1 VSQARLLS
9 VYRGSAEPAN
19 LTSSAPLTGTEDASP
34 STTNSLT
41 AAGSAL
47 DEERA
52 SQGLAPWQV
61 AITAASLLGAAA
73 VTGRQITPLFDRLHR
88 LLLGSARSSPPA
100 SVPLKSRRYVA
111 LLLHVTQTLITCPL
125 VPPLRPVFVALALW
139 WFGCRGRH
147 AAAERRPPSVGA
159 SRCVAKGSPT
169 PVARSHS
176 AASLDL
182 EASHTPRHRQP
193 FKQQVSTRRGAK
205 REGSRMLHLPAL
217 LQPLRIPV
225 PCTQLQGLDQHRG
238 QGAAFNVVASSGSG
252 VRLTS
257 GVQLLPRTPAVQP
270 ARLPAISTT
279 AAEGGTVPSV
289 VACEWMPSQPP
300 QVGVLLSG

>member
-1 VSQARLLS
+1 MSQARLLS

-34 STTNSLT
+34 STDSLT

-100 SVPLKSRRYVA
+100 SVLLKSRRYVA
-111 LLLHVTQTLITCPL
+111 LLLHVTQSLITCPL
-125 VPPLRPVFVALALW
+125 VPPLRPVFVGLALW

-159 SRCVAKGSPT
+159 SRCVVKGSPT

-217 LQPLRIPV
+217 LQPPRNPFRAPSCRGSTNIKAKGQLST
-225 PCTQLQGLDQHRG
+225 CTW
-238 QGAAFNVVASSGSG
+238 
-252 VRLTS
+252 
-257 GVQLLPRTPAVQP
+257 
-270 ARLPAISTT
+270 LPA
-279 AAEGGTVPSV
+279 AAAV
-289 VACEWMPSQPP
+289 
-300 QVGVLLSG
+300 